1 MYAMIKELKGK
12 AFRVKSRNVKEAIG
26 VQVTFISENKH
37 QKEQFLYQ
45 NKTTFSANY
54 ASILDF
60 CEGGNLYTYA
70 TTRELKKNAL
80 SKNCQNIKRA
90 IWKHVTFMLKIKF
103 NSTFICKSGP
113 FLSR

>member
-37 QKEQFLYQ
+37 QKEQFFYQ

-60 CEGGNLYTYA
+60 CEDGNLYTYA
-70 TTRELKKNAL
+70 TT
-80 SKNCQNIKRA
+80 
-90 IWKHVTFMLKIKF
+90 
-103 NSTFICKSGP
+103 
-113 FLSR
+113 